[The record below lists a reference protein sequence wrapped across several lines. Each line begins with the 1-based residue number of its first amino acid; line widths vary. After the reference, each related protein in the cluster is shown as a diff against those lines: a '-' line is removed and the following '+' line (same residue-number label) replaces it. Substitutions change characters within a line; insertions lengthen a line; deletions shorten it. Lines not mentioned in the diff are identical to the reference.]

1 MSYKISEYAGVAGQV
16 AGVLKSLG
24 IVDSDQLLM
33 LVTDPTQRA
42 ELLDKLGVDDRF
54 LTDLTERADLTRL
67 PGVGPAYA
75 ELLSKAGIHS
85 VGALAAVAPAA
96 LLDTLTRTAATFGIK
111 KLPTEADLSHWVAQ
125 AKQTPDLVTWSTGV
139 RVDGTKKLL
148 ASDEWTKV
156 RLAPLAAAS
165 LVMLA
170 SPSKGDDAA
179 AEAQAAVAA
188 IDAAR
193 QGAPAWAL
201 LNVAFASGVT
211 AADVQKFI
219 GETPPAA
226 MMSTIKAATAAVAAK
241 APDQAAAYN
250 AMLLQ
255 VATGVAEAS
264 KEGGFLG
271 MGKKTVSD
279 KEAEALADL
288 RLALGL

>member
-1 MSYKISEYAGVAGQV
+1 MAYKISEYAGVTGQV

-33 LVTDPTQRA
+33 LVTDPAQRA
-42 ELLDKLGVDDRF
+42 DLLNKLGVDDRF

-75 ELLSKAGIHS
+75 ELLSKAGFRS

-96 LLDTLTRTAATFGIK
+96 ALDTLTKTAATFGIK
-111 KLPTEADLSHWVAQ
+111 KLPTEADLTNWIAA
-125 AKQTPDLVTWSTGV
+125 AKKTPDLVTWSTGV
-139 RVDGTKKLL
+139 RVDGTKKLF
-148 ASDEWTKV
+148 AEDDWTKI

-170 SPSKGDDAA
+170 SPSKGDDAT
-179 AEAQAAVAA
+179 AEAQAAVATV
-188 IDAAR
+188 DATRA
-193 QGAPAWAL
+193 GSSAWSL
-201 LNVAFASGVT
+201 LNVAFPQGLTV
-211 AADVQKFI
+211 ADMQKFI
-219 GETPPAA
+219 SETPPAA
-226 MMSTIKAATAAVAAK
+226 MMSTIKAAASAVAAK
-241 APDQAAAYN
+241 APDQAAAFS
-250 AMLLQ
+250 AMLMQ

-271 MGKKTVSD
+271 MGKKAVSD
-279 KEAEALADL
+279 EEAAALADL